1 MFCFVEIVYLFEM
14 VWTVEIVQMVGVKI
28 GVPRGGMGFK
38 QECEFTTLLSNKP
51 EADISWA
58 WLISCHKTYFGEMD
72 GHCMASGRAHCGDEI

>member
-51 EADISWA
+51 EADIS
-58 WLISCHKTYFGEMD
+58 
-72 GHCMASGRAHCGDEI
+72 